1 MVLYIHGQKDFIQN
15 FFSRG
20 NTLNFGFSYSLSLGS
35 RNPLGQQKVKK
46 KLWTTMR

>member
-1 MVLYIHGQKDFIQN
+1 MVKKFHTKL
-15 FFSRG
+15 FFLG

-46 KLWTTMR
+46 KTLDNNEIIKE